1 MLEVELFLDEAA
13 QVGFTNRV
21 SSFDLAESPETD
33 RSCALCAV
41 ISDNVG
47 TVLVD
52 ETGET
57 GATGFLWMDAVRPRV
72 AGLSCKVEY
81 FFGFSGVAS

>member
-21 SSFDLAESPETD
+21 SSFDLVESPETD
-33 RSCALCAV
+33 RSCAVCAV

-47 TVLVD
+47 TGLVD
-52 ETGET
+52 DTGET
-57 GATGFLWMDAVRPRV
+57 GATGFLWIDAERPRTT
-72 AGLSCKVEY
+72 ALSCRVEY